1 MRKLRFEA
9 GGVGLPVR
17 LDLFLRG
24 EVVGFS
30 RSEVQRLI
38 RLGAVSVNGL
48 VVSSASALVRVGD
61 CVEFE
66 VPDRSDRVES
76 GDVVPVAQDVDFGVV
91 YEDEHVVVVDKPA
104 GLSVHAGAGRKDG
117 TLVNG
122 LLWRYPELSELEPM
136 ERPGIVHRL
145 DADTSGLMVV
155 ARTAE
160 SAAALSAAM
169 KAREVDRRYVA
180 MVLGKLPADAGVI
193 DRPIGRHPTVRTRQ
207 AVVEGGRL
215 ARTRYAYRSGFSAF
229 GRDFSMLSLRLETG
243 RTHQIRVHLEA
254 IGCPVLGDPVYG
266 VVVPE
271 VPLRRQFLHAER
283 LAFRHPMSGEVVD
296 VSSDLPSDLAGAM
309 EVIGRG

>member
-1 MRKLRFEA
+1 MSKLRFEV

-38 RLGAVSVNGL
+38 RSGAVSVNGL
-48 VVSSASALVRVGD
+48 VVSSASALVRAGD

-66 VPDRSDRVES
+66 VPDRVDRVES

-91 YEDEHVVVVDKPA
+91 YEDEHVVVVDKPS

-122 LLWRYPELSELEPM
+122 LLWRYPELSELEPI

-145 DADTSGLMVV
+145 DADTSGLIVV
-155 ARTAE
+155 ARTVE
-160 SAAALSAAM
+160 SAAGLSAAM
-169 KAREVDRRYVA
+169 RAREVDRRYVA

-215 ARTRYAYRSGFSAF
+215 ARTRYAYRSGLSAF

-296 VSSDLPSDLAGAM
+296 VSSGLPSDLAGAM